1 MFGWLPDLLAGRPR
15 TPRNRKELFRAAKKQ
30 GWTIERTRKGH
41 VKLCPPEIKYP
52 CVVTSGTT
60 SDVRSVRNL
69 MSNLRQS
76 GLNI

>member
-1 MFGWLPDLLAGRPR
+1 MLGWLTDLLAGRPR
-15 TPRNRKELFRAAKKQ
+15 APRNRKELFKIVKKR
-30 GWTIERTRKGH
+30 GWTIEQTRKGH
-41 VKLCPPEIKYP
+41 YKLCPPEIKYP

-76 GLNI
+76 GLDI